1 MDGDGNGGA
10 EELLELTRDSVYA
23 GCAFF
28 FFGTPMIDLVDAVL
42 WIGLSRCEFEISED
56 SELLILRGGVVWTEH
71 VQP

>member
-1 MDGDGNGGA
+1 MRVV
-10 EELLELTRDSVYA
+10 L
-23 GCAFF
+23 FF

-56 SELLILRGGVVWTEH
+56 SELLILRGGVIWTEH